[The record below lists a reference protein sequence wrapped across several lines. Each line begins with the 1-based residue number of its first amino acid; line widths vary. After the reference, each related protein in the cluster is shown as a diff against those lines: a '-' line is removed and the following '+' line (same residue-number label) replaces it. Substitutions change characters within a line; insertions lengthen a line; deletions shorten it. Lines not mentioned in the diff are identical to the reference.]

1 MNLIN
6 LYFPGRGSPPP
17 ILAWWEM
24 WFEFPKKNSSW
35 GTLKAG
41 LTSYK
46 LYMQLQFVLYGFKNE
61 GFWLCL
67 DILHERNKNLIFER
81 LKKKTYYT
89 RVVWFDFFVF
99 ISSRSYSSYDI
110 LWCFSISRERR
121 CKMKETILKNM
132 KYRWNMIQ
140 C

>member
-6 LYFPGRGSPPP
+6 LYFPGRGPPPP

-81 LKKKTYYT
+81 LKKNNILH
-89 RVVWFDFFVF
+89 RVVWFKFYLYSYFVGVIVLMTPF
-99 ISSRSYSSYDI
+99 DVSQYRGKGDEI
-110 LWCFSISRERR
+110 LRNI
-121 CKMKETILKNM
+121 

-140 C
+140 CK